1 MFSRRPM
8 CFLQRV
14 ISSTFSLHGLTAEP
28 TWWAHSEWTLGKR
41 ARRRPPPAGRGAA
54 GAGRPGSRASAA
66 RASSPSAPKRGGDP
80 GRPKSP
86 RGRRK
91 TESRRFQGRGAG
103 AARREPRARACACR
117 SASPRRPQPQA
128 GSVRHAEVAPPH
140 TPGTLLVPR
149 GPVRPPLP
157 ATDASPA
164 GGSGHTCPGG
174 GASAG
179 RSEPAAAPSK
189 PSRRRLGGSE
199 GRDFHLG
206 CARPG
211 SLGLRAPVSFPLGRL
226 STEKC
231 SLEPRSRTRS
241 PTLAEGSEVAPLAE
255 SASSGL
261 DRGSRPRPEN
271 LSPCSVARGE
281 ENRQLS
287 SLKRPVN
294 SRLSFVF
301 YSCL

>member
-1 MFSRRPM
+1 MDTRQTSQATATACRPG
-8 CFLQRV
+8 
-14 ISSTFSLHGLTAEP
+14 SSWCWLAWLAGIRGTCVRPLRPET
-28 TWWAHSEWTLGKR
+28 
-41 ARRRPPPAGRGAA
+41 RRRPGSTQIPARSQENRIPTLSGQ
-54 GAGRPGSRASAA
+54 
-66 RASSPSAPKRGGDP
+66 RGG
-80 GRPKSP
+80 S
-86 RGRRK
+86 
-91 TESRRFQGRGAG
+91 G
-103 AARREPRARACACR
+103 AARTPCARACVSLGKPA
-117 SASPRRPQPQA
+117 AAAAPGWKRPA
-128 GSVRHAEVAPPH
+128 RGGRPPH

-164 GGSGHTCPGG
+164 GGSGRTCPGG

-211 SLGLRAPVSFPLGRL
+211 SLRLRAPVSFPLGRL

>member
-66 RASSPSAPKRGGDP
+66 RASGPSAPKRGGDP

-128 GSVRHAEVAPPH
+128 GSVRHAEVAPP
-140 TPGTLLVPR
+140 TPPGLCWSPAAPCARPSPPPTRPR
-149 GPVRPPLP
+149 RAAPAAPARAAGPQRAVRNPPRPLRN
-157 ATDASPA
+157 PA
-164 GGSGHTCPGG
+164 GG
-174 GASAG
+174 A
-179 RSEPAAAPSK
+179 
-189 PSRRRLGGSE
+189 SE
-199 GRDFHLG
+199 GRRVAIFISG
-206 CARPG
+206 V
-211 SLGLRAPVSFPLGRL
+211 RAPEASGFGRPCPFPWAA
-226 STEKC
+226 C
-231 SLEPRSRTRS
+231 PPRSALWS
-241 PTLAEGSEVAPLAE
+241 HVHAPARRP
-255 SASSGL
+255 SQ
-261 DRGSRPRPEN
+261 RGRRSRPWLNLRPPGWTVVRVRV
-271 LSPCSVARGE
+271 LRTCHRVALLEGRKTG
-281 ENRQLS
+281 
-287 SLKRPVN
+287 
-294 SRLSFVF
+294 SFQV
-301 YSCL
+301 

>member
-66 RASSPSAPKRGGDP
+66 RASGPSAPKRGGDP

-91 TESRRFQGRGAG
+91 TESRRFQGKGAG

-128 GSVRHAEVAPPH
+128 GSVRHAEVAPPPH
-140 TPGTLLVPR
+140 PRDSAGPPRPRAPAPPRHRRVPGGRLRPHLPGRRGLSGPFGTRR
-149 GPVRPPLP
+149 GPFETQPAAPLRV
-157 ATDASPA
+157 
-164 GGSGHTCPGG
+164 GGSRFSSRVCAPRKPRASGARVLSPGPLVHREVLS
-174 GASAG
+174 GAT
-179 RSEPAAAPSK
+179 
-189 PSRRRLGGSE
+189 
-199 GRDFHLG
+199 FTH
-206 CARPG
+206 
-211 SLGLRAPVSFPLGRL
+211 
-226 STEKC
+226 
-231 SLEPRSRTRS
+231 
-241 PTLAEGSEVAPLAE
+241 PLA
-255 SASSGL
+255 
-261 DRGSRPRPEN
+261 DPRRGVGGRA
-271 LSPCSVARGE
+271 LG
-281 ENRQLS
+281 
-287 SLKRPVN
+287 
-294 SRLSFVF
+294 
-301 YSCL
+301 

>member
-28 TWWAHSEWTLGKR
+28 TWWAPGEWTLGKR
-41 ARRRPPPAGRGAA
+41 AGRRPPPAGRGAA

-66 RASSPSAPKRGGDP
+66 RASGPSAPKRGGDP

-103 AARREPRARACACR
+103 AARREPRERARACR

-140 TPGTLLVPR
+140 PR
-149 GPVRPPLP
+149 DSAGPPRPRAPAPPPPPTRPRRAAPAAPARAAGPQRAVQNPPRPLRN
-157 ATDASPA
+157 PA
-164 GGSGHTCPGG
+164 GG
-174 GASAG
+174 A
-179 RSEPAAAPSK
+179 
-189 PSRRRLGGSE
+189 SE

-211 SLGLRAPVSFPLGRL
+211 SLRLRAPVSFPLGRL

-241 PTLAEGSEVAPLAE
+241 PTLAEGS
-255 SASSGL
+255 
-261 DRGSRPRPEN
+261 GSRPWLNLRPPGWTVVRVRVLRTCHRVVLLEGRKQAAFK
-271 LSPCSVARGE
+271 SETPRE
-281 ENRQLS
+281 
-287 SLKRPVN
+287 
-294 SRLSFVF
+294 F
-301 YSCL
+301 